1 MTEYTTRFTQYARS
15 QGRHPAC
22 QLAADEKEFPGGKM
36 AGFQVWISQQW
47 RAWAAATQPKGKL
60 PDVLTPA
67 DHAAFDAWL
76 AAKPNPVHVVK
87 LEGASGRQFTRVRA
101 GMREDAVTIAMGFNK
116 WASSGQWA
124 ALATPAQVEELDR
137 MSVDMASDL
146 FEKRPTWADGSA
158 A

>member
-22 QLAADEKEFPGGKM
+22 QILADKAEFPGGHM
-36 AGFQVWISQQW
+36 AGFQVWVSQQW

-60 PDVLTPA
+60 PDVITSEQ
-67 DHAAFDAWL
+67 HAQFDAWL

-87 LEGASGRQFTRVRA
+87 LEAASGRQFFKVRA
-101 GMREDAVTIAMGFNK
+101 AMREDAVTIAMFANT
-116 WASSGQWA
+116 WASSAQWA

-137 MSVDMASDL
+137 MSVDMASDR
-146 FEKRPTWADGSA
+146 FENRPTWADGSA
-158 A
+158 V